1 MIGEI
6 GFVAAFVAGFLSF
19 VAPCTLIL
27 VPIFVAYLAGIT
39 LNNEEDL
46 GQARHRLPV
55 FLNTVSF
62 VLGFTLVFVLL
73 GASLGAISDQVS
85 GTGAWLARV
94 GGTIIII
101 FGLISMG
108 LLKIPLLMQERSLAL
123 IPGRNIK
130 YVGSFVVGS
139 TMGVGWI
146 PCVGPI
152 LGSILVLAGTGGS
165 VAQGSLLLLAYSLG
179 MMMPF
184 LAFGLFA
191 GWGTRLIRQHGHLF
205 RYSGYAAG
213 AMLIVLGIVVF
224 TDNLGEIT
232 GYFGFLA
239 QA

>member
-1 MIGEI
+1 MGGEI
-6 GFVAAFVAGFLSF
+6 GILAAFVAGFLSF
-19 VAPCTLIL
+19 VAPCTLVL

-39 LNNEEDL
+39 VSNAEEL
-46 GQARHRLPV
+46 GEGRYRLPV

-62 VLGFTLVFVLL
+62 VLGFTAVFVLL
-73 GASLGAISDQVS
+73 GASLGAVS
-85 GTGAWLARV
+85 EQLSNTGLWLARV
-94 GGTIIII
+94 GGTVIIV

-108 LLKIPLLMQERSLAL
+108 LLKIPLLMQERSLAM

-130 YVGSFVVGS
+130 YVGSFVVGA

-165 VAQGSLLLLAYSLG
+165 PAQGSLLLLAYSIG
-179 MMMPF
+179 MMLPF
-184 LAFGLFA
+184 LVFGLFA
-191 GWGTRLIRQHGHLF
+191 GWGTRFIRQHGHFF

-224 TDNLGEIT
+224 TDNLTEIT
-232 GYFGFLA
+232 GRFGILSNV
-239 QA
+239 

>member
-1 MIGEI
+1 MFGEVGLI
-6 GFVAAFVAGFLSF
+6 AAFVAGFLSF
-19 VAPCTLIL
+19 VAPCTLVL
-27 VPIFVAYLAGIT
+27 VPLFVAYLAGIT
-39 LNNEEDL
+39 LNSEQEL
-46 GQARHRLPV
+46 GQGKYRMPV

-73 GASLGAISDQVS
+73 GASFGALSETVS
-85 GTGAWLARV
+85 ESEAWLARV
-94 GGTIIII
+94 GGTVIIL

-108 LLKIPLLMQERSLAL
+108 LLKVPFLMQERSLAM

-139 TMGVGWI
+139 TMGIGWV

-165 VAQGSLLLLAYSLG
+165 VVDGSLLLLAYSLG
-179 MMMPF
+179 MMLPF

-191 GWGTRLIRQHGHLF
+191 GWGTRLIREYGHLF

-213 AMLIVLGIVVF
+213 AMLVVLGIIVF
-224 TDNLGEIT
+224 TENLREIT
-232 GYFGFLA
+232 AQFGFLA
-239 QA
+239 AV

>member
-1 MIGEI
+1 MVGEL
-6 GFVAAFVAGFLSF
+6 GYLAAFGAGFLSF
-19 VAPCTLIL
+19 VAPCTLVL
-27 VPIFVAYLAGIT
+27 VPIFLAYLAGIT
-39 LNNEEDL
+39 LNSGEDL
-46 GQARHRLPV
+46 GEGKYRMPV

-73 GASLGAISDQVS
+73 GASLGAAS
-85 GTGAWLARV
+85 GTLSESGAWLTRV
-94 GGTIIII
+94 GGTVIIV

-108 LLKIPLLMQERSLAL
+108 LLRVPFLMQERTLAI

-152 LGSILVLAGTGGS
+152 LGSILVLAGTSGS
-165 VAQGSLLLLAYSLG
+165 VAQGSLLLLAYSIG
-179 MMMPF
+179 MMVPF
-184 LAFGLFA
+184 LLFGVFA

-213 AMLIVLGIVVF
+213 AMLIVLGVIVF
-224 TDNLGEIT
+224 TDNLQEIT
-232 GYFGFLA
+232 GHFGFLSRA
-239 QA
+239 

>member
-1 MIGEI
+1 MFGEV
-6 GFVAAFVAGFLSF
+6 GYLAAFVAGFLSF

-39 LNNEEDL
+39 LNNAEDL
-46 GQARHRLPV
+46 GQKKYRLPV

-73 GASLGAISDQVS
+73 GASLGAISDTISES
-85 GTGAWLARV
+85 GGWLARV
-94 GGTIIII
+94 GGTVIII
-101 FGLISMG
+101 FGLISLG
-108 LLKIPLLMQERSLAL
+108 LLKVPFLMQERGLSV
-123 IPGRNIK
+123 IPGRDIK
-130 YVGSFVVGS
+130 YVGSFVVGA

-165 VAQGSLLLLAYSLG
+165 VVQGSLLLLAYSLG
-179 MMMPF
+179 MMIPF

-191 GWGTRLIRQHGHLF
+191 GWGTRIIRQHGHF
-205 RYSGYAAG
+205 FKYSGYAAG
-213 AMLIVLGIVVF
+213 TLLIALGIVVF
-224 TDNLGEIT
+224 TDNLREIT
-232 GYFGFLA
+232 SQFGFLS